1 MKEKLPL
8 THLISSTERTH
19 FQAYNRGVDVAFNR
33 NGYIRSRYALV
44 DYLRPLGSYSFHFLS
59 GKPRQIQSLHVRT
72 QLQGDRGGHGP
83 GLC

>member
-1 MKEKLPL
+1 M
-8 THLISSTERTH
+8 ISSTERTH

-72 QLQGDRGGHGP
+72 L
-83 GLC
+83 LTATNIKL